1 MNILHISRTMGQ
13 GGAEKVVYQLCT
25 NCKNQK
31 MFVAS
36 TGGDYVKRL
45 NECNIEHFAIPDI
58 DKKNPFSMLKTLY
71 ILNKIIKQNDIDI
84 IHSHHRM
91 ASFYSRILC
100 IFNKNIKRVYTA
112 HNVFFNK
119 IKLLRFSLKNSK
131 IVAVGDGVK
140 NNLVDIYNIDPSN
153 ISTIY
158 NSIEVP
164 DVVVK
169 ANDDI
174 FKENKI
180 FIGGI
185 GRLSEQKGFDIFI
198 KALNEVIKNNKN
210 VIGIIV
216 GDGEL
221 KESLKN
227 LVSEYKLE
235 KNILFLGYRTDVFSI
250 IKSLDFVVLSSRWEG
265 FPLTPIEVFSQSKSI
280 IATNITGNNEIVKD
294 EVNGLLFEKDN
305 YDELAKKIKMML
317 DVNFRKNLEKNAYN
331 DFKKK
336 YSFLNFVSSY
346 EKLYDSLK

>member
-1 MNILHISRTMGQ
+1 M
-13 GGAEKVVYQLCT
+13 
-25 NCKNQK
+25 
-31 MFVAS
+31 
-36 TGGDYVKRL
+36 
-45 NECNIEHFAIPDI
+45 
-58 DKKNPFSMLKTLY
+58 
-71 ILNKIIKQNDIDI
+71 
-84 IHSHHRM
+84 
-91 ASFYSRILC
+91 
-100 IFNKNIKRVYTA
+100 
-112 HNVFFNK
+112 
-119 IKLLRFSLKNSK
+119 
-131 IVAVGDGVK
+131 
-140 NNLVDIYNIDPSN
+140 DIYNIDPSN

-174 FKENKI
+174 FKKNKI

-317 DVNFRKNLEKNAYN
+317 DVNFRKNLETNAYN

-336 YSFLNFVSSY
+336 YSFLKNRNMISKNLKIQVS
-346 EKLYDSLK
+346 EV